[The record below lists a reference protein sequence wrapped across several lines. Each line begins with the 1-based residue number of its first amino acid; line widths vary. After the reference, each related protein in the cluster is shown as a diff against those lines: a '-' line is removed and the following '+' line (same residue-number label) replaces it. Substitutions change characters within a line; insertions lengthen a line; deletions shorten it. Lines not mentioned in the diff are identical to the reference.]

1 VIASANASPCWILGS
16 SRSGSTWLS
25 GMLADLEGIAVIDD
39 PHIGHHLGVW
49 RPLSLAWSTAE
60 HRPRLQM
67 LSEVKSTR
75 RSYFFNDRYA
85 EVWKRGLRDLIEARF
100 AAEAH
105 DLCPYDL
112 RAIFVKE
119 PGSQIAPLLM
129 SLFPESRLVFLVRDG
144 RDVVDSWVDAY
155 GPGSWALDE
164 GAYEVSTEGREP
176 LVRWLAS
183 VWCYRMEAVAEA
195 YDAQDPS
202 RRVMVRYE
210 DLLDDPVSELTAI
223 CAIAGLRDCA
233 DPIGL
238 ARIAG
243 GHRFDELPGSDV
255 GPGCRRRIASP
266 GGWRD
271 NLTFAEQDAM
281 ETIMSPTLERLGYLD
296 RSGVA

>member
-1 VIASANASPCWILGS
+1 
-16 SRSGSTWLS
+16 
-25 GMLADLEGIAVIDD
+25 
-39 PHIGHHLGVW
+39 
-49 RPLSLAWSTAE
+49 
-60 HRPRLQM
+60 M
-67 LSEVKSTR
+67 LSEVKSAR

-85 EVWKRGLRDLIEARF
+85 EVWRRGLRDLIEARF

-119 PGSQIAPLLM
+119 PGSQIAPFLM

-164 GAYEVSTEGREP
+164 GAYEVAPEGREP
-176 LVRWLAS
+176 LVRWLAR
-183 VWCYRMEAVAEA
+183 VWCYRMQAVAEA

-223 CAIAGLRDCA
+223 CAMAGVNDCA
-233 DPIGL
+233 NPIEL
-238 ARIAG
+238 ARIAD
-243 GHRFDELPGSDV
+243 GHRFDELPELESV
-255 GPGCRRRIASP
+255 HRLPSANRSP
-266 GGWRD
+266 RWM
-271 NLTFAEQDAM
+271 A
-281 ETIMSPTLERLGYLD
+281 
-296 RSGVA
+296 